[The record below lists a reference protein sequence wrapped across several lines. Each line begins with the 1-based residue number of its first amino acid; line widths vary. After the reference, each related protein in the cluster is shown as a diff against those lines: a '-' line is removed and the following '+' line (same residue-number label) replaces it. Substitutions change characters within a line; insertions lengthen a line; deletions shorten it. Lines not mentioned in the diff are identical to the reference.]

1 MEECGRQDLGLV
13 LLPTTLEPF
22 LKRRSRLPSG
32 YQLPHLTSQ
41 SLLALGSSPEGPR
54 QPPFPAQ
61 SPSGEDAL
69 AVIMENCS
77 AKKVVTKKEAE
88 GAVREKGRGGGRGK
102 EKSVDAGAEGRT
114 GKGILD
120 VGRKWG
126 GVSGHQK
133 HFPISLL
140 VGMTK
145 FGACRATSG

>member
-1 MEECGRQDLGLV
+1 MGHGGAWEREDLGLV
-13 LLPTTLEPF
+13 LLPTTLERF

-41 SLLALGSSPEGPR
+41 SLLASGSSPEGPR

-69 AVIMENCS
+69 AVIMENC
-77 AKKVVTKKEAE
+77 AARKEAE
-88 GAVREKGRGGGRGK
+88 GAVREKGRGGRRGK
-102 EKSVDAGAEGRT
+102 EKSVDVGGEGRT

-140 VGMTK
+140 VGMTE
-145 FGACRATSG
+145 FGACRATGR